1 MDTILYLYPVRQTV
15 EQRAQAAV
23 CKSQPVQKGNAPR
36 GKLFK
41 IFHALWKTAKTQKT
55 TEAVTVRRTEYL
67 FRDYRLV
74 RAAVTGADGTEQKQT
89 EQILREQLRELTEDP
104 DHTYIVCRE
113 PLSFYYGREFREYRQ
128 QNWVEHLL
136 RYGEDVVGHPLWPDV
151 IVLGKNPFLPYVLL
165 RYVTAL
171 RSVKWYLTDREYRE
185 EEDELTWELEDEY
198 GLIPEIR
205 LLPEASDYA
214 RVRLEATAPCLVL
227 DFCDNEKVYGGGLAA
242 GSIWLDFPASEEKER
257 RVMSGC
263 PQIRYFS
270 MKKEWKDPRK
280 ALEYLD
286 TISKNGYNNPVD

>member
-1 MDTILYLYPVRQTV
+1 M
-15 EQRAQAAV
+15 
-23 CKSQPVQKGNAPR
+23 
-36 GKLFK
+36 
-41 IFHALWKTAKTQKT
+41 
-55 TEAVTVRRTEYL
+55 TVRRTEYL

-136 RYGEDVVGHPLWPDV
+136 RYGEDAVGHPLWPDV
-151 IVLGKNPFLPYVLL
+151 IVLGKNPFLSYVLL
-165 RYVTAL
+165 RYVAAL

-185 EEDELTWELEDEY
+185 EEEELTWELEDEY

-205 LLPEASDYA
+205 LLPEASDYDGM
-214 RVRLEATAPCLVL
+214 RLKATAPCLVL
-227 DFCDNEKVYGGGLAA
+227 DFSDSDKVYGGGLAA
-242 GSIWLDFPASEEKER
+242 GSVWLDFPSSEEKER
-257 RVMSGC
+257 RVTSGC

-286 TISKNGYNNPVD
+286 TISKNGYNNSVD

>member
-1 MDTILYLYPVRQTV
+1 M

-74 RAAVTGADGTEQKQT
+74 RAAVTGADSTEQKQT

-136 RYGEDVVGHPLWPDV
+136 RYGEDAVGHPLCPDV

-165 RYVTAL
+165 RYVAAL

-185 EEDELTWELEDEY
+185 EEEELTWELEDEY

-205 LLPEASDYA
+205 LLPEAADYD
-214 RVRLEATAPCLVL
+214 RVRLEATAPCVVL
-227 DFCDNEKVYGGGLAA
+227 DFSDSDKVYGGGLAA
-242 GSIWLDFPASEEKER
+242 GSVWLDFPASEEKER
-257 RVMSGC
+257 RVASGC

-286 TISKNGYNNPVD
+286 TISKNGYNNSVD

>member
-41 IFHALWKTAKTQKT
+41 IFHALWKTAKTQEA
-55 TEAVTVRRTEYL
+55 TEAVTVCRTEYL

-128 QNWVEHLL
+128 QEWVEHLL
-136 RYGEDVVGHPLWPDV
+136 RYGEDVMGHPLWPDV
-151 IVLGKNPFLPYVLL
+151 IVLGKNPFLSYVLL
-165 RYVTAL
+165 RYVAAL
-171 RSVKWYLTDREYRE
+171 RSVNGTSRTENI
-185 EEDELTWELEDEY
+185 
-198 GLIPEIR
+198 G
-205 LLPEASDYA
+205 
-214 RVRLEATAPCLVL
+214 
-227 DFCDNEKVYGGGLAA
+227 
-242 GSIWLDFPASEEKER
+242 R
-257 RVMSGC
+257 R
-263 PQIRYFS
+263 
-270 MKKEWKDPRK
+270 K
-280 ALEYLD
+280 
-286 TISKNGYNNPVD
+286 TN